1 MTLANRAA
9 PGRIESRITLEA
21 QKSSSRAD
29 VALSLD
35 QGSHIDGQCCE
46 HVPASYRL
54 PTSVRENSTRLAS
67 SCSLTDSAVC
77 HLTHR
82 I

>member
-1 MTLANRAA
+1 MTLADRAA

-21 QKSSSRAD
+21 QKGSQEDD

-35 QGSHIDGQCCE
+35 HDSHIDGQSCE

-54 PTSVRENSTRLAS
+54 PTSVDEDSTRLARS
-67 SCSLTDSAVC
+67 SSLTDSAVC
-77 HLTHR
+77 Y
-82 I
+82 